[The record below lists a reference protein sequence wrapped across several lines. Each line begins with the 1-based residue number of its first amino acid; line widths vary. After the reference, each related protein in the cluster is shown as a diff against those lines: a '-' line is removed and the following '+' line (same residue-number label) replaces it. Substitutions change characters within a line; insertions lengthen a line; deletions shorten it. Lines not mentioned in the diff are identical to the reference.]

1 MADLSNGSGV
11 FQTYNNA
18 GTGVAEL
25 GDNKAAAT
33 DANGI
38 AGRTLIV
45 SAVGT
50 SGNDL
55 LQSELDA
62 LVFGLGKAGGDG
74 TGTDSNGPDAFT
86 VVGIDG
92 TVNNGSVMYLAL
104 QGTGTLGT
112 AGGAYATNVTLTQ
125 VAEFIGISG

>member
-1 MADLSNGSGV
+1 MADLSS
-11 FQTYNNA
+11 FHQTYNNA
-18 GTGVAEL
+18 GVGIDASYL
-25 GDNKAAAT
+25 DANKAAAT
-33 DANGI
+33 NANGI

-55 LQSELDA
+55 LQSELDE

-74 TGTDSNGPDAFT
+74 TGSDIGGPDPFV
-86 VVGIDG
+86 VVGVAG
-92 TVNNGSVMYLAL
+92 TVNNGSAMYLAL

-112 AGGAYATNVTLTQ
+112 AGGAYATNVTLTA
-125 VAEFIGISG
+125 VADFPGISG